1 MACVAVGVL
10 SIGMLGAQDVQRL
23 GEQDIIGTARYVG
36 MAGAMTAVGGDASA
50 IWDNPAALGVYQKFE
65 AELTLD
71 LQLDRT
77 SQRSSRLPN
86 VSYDDTRRNYFIPS
100 LATVVFNFYNAKGG
114 SIVYNNLM
122 VGYKRQKNYRRE
134 YFGKDAY
141 GNIDLYEN
149 GSSNS
154 FGIDYAM
161 NVNDRFYWGLG
172 LNIVSVAYNKEIQ
185 GEAYLD
191 EKASVIDFTR
201 DVMSGVGVNAT
212 FGMLYRPSEWI
223 RLGASIQT
231 PSRVSMR
238 CSDYSTEGCNWTK
251 PYNYFK
257 NYGTVSSVYR
267 ESLPMR
273 LTAGLAIQA
282 KRYGLLSFEYDLAHA
297 KYMNK
302 VHTLKFGLEGVI
314 ARHWFINA
322 GYAYES
328 PMKNIAPVI
337 YEIEGEAPSRT
348 DCDWRNVRSSHY
360 VSAGFGYQGRSLI
373 ARLAYQFRWQDV
385 QLVNN
390 QMTDGLEVYNFTN
403 QSMYDFDAKTHRI
416 VLTLAWTH

>member
-1 MACVAVGVL
+1 MRIGKYILVCGAMGVM
-10 SIGMLGAQDVQRL
+10 SIGMLHAQDVQRL

-77 SQRSSRLPN
+77 SQRSSRLSG
-86 VSYDDTRRNYFIPS
+86 VEYGDSKRNYFIPS
-100 LATVVFNFYNAKGG
+100 LATIVFNFYNAKGG

-134 YFGKDAY
+134 YFGQNAM
-141 GNIDLYEN
+141 GNVDLYEN
-149 GSSNS
+149 GSVNS

-172 LNIVSVAYNKEIQ
+172 MNIVSVGYEKEIQ
-185 GEAYLD
+185 SEWPYVDSMIVDNSRYL
-191 EKASVIDFTR
+191 F
-201 DVMSGVGVNAT
+201 SGVGVNAS

-231 PSRVSMR
+231 PTRTSISMSGR
-238 CSDYSTEGCNWTK
+238 WWEDA
-251 PYNYFK
+251 YFK
-257 NYGTVSSVYR
+257 GIRYDKGDEYSYGDNYR
-267 ESLPMR
+267 EILPLR
-273 LTAGLAIQA
+273 TSIGVAIQA
-282 KRYGLLSFEYDLAHA
+282 KRYGLLSLQYDLAHA
-297 KYMNK
+297 KHMENM
-302 VHTLKFGLEGVI
+302 HTLKAGVEAVV
-314 ARHWFINA
+314 ARHWFLNA

-328 PMKNIAPVI
+328 AMNYDVKPVL
-337 YEIEGEAPSRT
+337 YEPDEPRM
-348 DCDWRNVRSSHY
+348 DCDWRKIRSSHY
-360 VSAGFGYQGRSLI
+360 ISAGFGYQGRALI

-385 QLVNN
+385 ALYDNYVK
-390 QMTDGLEVYNFTN
+390 
-403 QSMYDFDAKTHRI
+403 SMYDFDAKTHRI
-416 VLTLAWTH
+416 VLTLAWTR